1 MKSIKTLWW
10 LFKTN
15 FIISAFT
22 FGGGYTAVMMIRQ
35 QFVDKKQIMTEEK
48 LMELS
53 AIAQSSPGAIAVNLA
68 ALSGYHTARSTGL
81 FVSAVASVLPAL
93 LLLSVI
99 GGCYEMFLSVHW
111 IQAALQGMQAV
122 VAAMIVQIA
131 QEMAWVIKK
140 QRQAGMM
147 FILAFAFLLSSMMNV
162 SVVII
167 LLVAALMGGYQA
179 WKEKR
184 GKGHA

>member
-15 FIISAFT
+15 FMISAFT

-35 QFVDKKQIMTEEK
+35 QFVDKKQMMSEEK

-68 ALSGYHTARSTGL
+68 ALSGYHTAQSAGL
-81 FVSAVASVLPAL
+81 LVSAVASVLPAL

-99 GGCYEMFLSVHW
+99 GGCYEMFLSIHW

-147 FILAFAFLLSSMMNV
+147 FILVFSFLLSLVLNI
-162 SVVII
+162 SVAFI
-167 LLVAALMGGYQA
+167 LLLAALLGVYQA
-179 WKEKR
+179 LKEKR
-184 GKGHA
+184 GKAHA